1 MMDILIVLEDN
12 NGKIHRMGLESIA
25 AAQKLANGMSL
36 SMGALVMGAN
46 GDALAEEASKYN
58 VGEVLKIN
66 NEHLSSY
73 SSDGYAETVKQVIEQ
88 ENPTYVIFGHTY
100 QVRDYAPKVSAK
112 LMKPFLV
119 DNVDVSTNEG
129 NAVFTKQM
137 FNAKLFSDVTP
148 TGDGPYLISFQ
159 SAAFSSEKADLGSAA
174 VRNCTVNLDVSMIRT
189 ESEEPFQEEAGGI
202 DLTSADIIVSIG
214 RGIGK
219 EENIPLAVELSK
231 ALGGELAASR
241 PVVDSGWLPSAH
253 QIGSSGQSVSPKL
266 YLALGISGAIQH
278 VVGMKGSKNIVTIN
292 KDPDAPIFEISDYG
306 VVGDI
311 LEIIPKLT
319 EEIQALKN

>member
-1 MMDILIVLEDN
+1 MDILIVLEEN
-12 NGKIHRMGLESIA
+12 NGQIHRMGLESIA
-25 AAQKLANGMSL
+25 AGQRL
-36 SMGALVMGAN
+36 SDEMGLTTGALVLGGNAD
-46 GDALAEEASKYN
+46 GLADQASKYQL
-58 VGEVLKIN
+58 GEVVKVNDAL
-66 NEHLSSY
+66 LGSY
-73 SSDGYAETVKQVIEQ
+73 SADGYSEAVKQIIDQ
-88 ENPTYVIFGHTY
+88 ENPTYVLFGHTY
-100 QVRDYAPKVSAK
+100 QVRDYVPRLSAK
-112 LMKPFLV
+112 LNKPFLV
-119 DNVDVSTNEG
+119 DNIAIRVENG
-129 NAVFTKQM
+129 QPIFTKQM
-137 FNAKLFSDVTP
+137 FNAKLSADVEAN
-148 TGDGPYLISFQ
+148 GSGPFLVSFQ
-159 SAAFSSEKADLGSAA
+159 SAAFSMDAAAAGSASI
-174 VRNCTVNLDVSMIRT
+174 RESTVQLDTAMIRT
-189 ESEEPFQEEAGGI
+189 KSEPPFQEEAGGV

-306 VVGDI
+306 VVADI

-319 EEIQALKN
+319 EAIQALKN

>member
-1 MMDILIVLEDN
+1 MDILIVLEES
-12 NGKIHRMGLESIA
+12 NGQIHRMGLESIA
-25 AAQKLANGMSL
+25 AGQRL
-36 SMGALVMGAN
+36 SDEMGLTAGALVLGGNAD
-46 GDALAEEASKYN
+46 GLADQASKYQL
-58 VGEVLKIN
+58 GEVLKVN
-66 NEHLSSY
+66 DALLESY
-73 SSDGYAETVKQVIEQ
+73 SADGYSEAVKQIIDQ
-88 ENPTYVIFGHTY
+88 ENPTYVLFGHTY
-100 QVRDYAPKVSAK
+100 QVRDYVPRLSAK
-112 LMKPFLV
+112 LNQPFLV
-119 DNVDVSTNEG
+119 DNIAIRVENG
-129 NAVFTKQM
+129 QPIFTKQM
-137 FNAKLFSDVTP
+137 FNAKLSADVEAN
-148 TGDGPYLISFQ
+148 GSGPFLVSFQ
-159 SAAFSSEKADLGSAA
+159 SAAFSMDAAAAGSASI
-174 VRNCTVNLDVSMIRT
+174 RESTVQLDTAMIRT
-189 ESEEPFQEEAGGI
+189 KSEPPFQEEAGGV

-306 VVGDI
+306 VVADI

-319 EEIQALKN
+319 EAIQALKN

>member
-1 MMDILIVLEDN
+1 MDILIVLEES
-12 NGKIHRMGLESIA
+12 NGQIHRMGLESIA
-25 AAQKLANGMSL
+25 AGQRL
-36 SMGALVMGAN
+36 SDEMGLTAGALVLGGNAD
-46 GDALAEEASKYN
+46 GLADQASKYQL
-58 VGEVLKIN
+58 GEVLKVN
-66 NEHLSSY
+66 DALLESY
-73 SSDGYAETVKQVIEQ
+73 SADGYSEAVKQIIDQ
-88 ENPTYVIFGHTY
+88 ENPTYVLFGHTY
-100 QVRDYAPKVSAK
+100 QVRDYVPRLSAK
-112 LMKPFLV
+112 LNKPFLV
-119 DNVDVSTNEG
+119 DNIAIRVENG
-129 NAVFTKQM
+129 QPIFTKQM
-137 FNAKLFSDVTP
+137 FNAKLSADVEAN
-148 TGDGPYLISFQ
+148 GSGPFLVSFQ
-159 SAAFSSEKADLGSAA
+159 SAAFSMDAAAAGSASI
-174 VRNCTVNLDVSMIRT
+174 RESTVQLDTAMIRT
-189 ESEEPFQEEAGGI
+189 KSEPPFQEEAGGV

-319 EEIQALKN
+319 EAIQALKN

>member
-1 MMDILIVLEDN
+1 MDILIVLEES
-12 NGKIHRMGLESIA
+12 NGQIHRMGLESIA
-25 AAQKLANGMSL
+25 AGQRL
-36 SMGALVMGAN
+36 SDEMGLTAGALVLGGNAD
-46 GDALAEEASKYN
+46 GLADQASKYQL
-58 VGEVLKIN
+58 GEVLKVKDALL
-66 NEHLSSY
+66 ESY
-73 SSDGYAETVKQVIEQ
+73 SADGYSEAVKQIIDQ
-88 ENPTYVIFGHTY
+88 ENPTYVLFGHTY
-100 QVRDYAPKVSAK
+100 QVRDYVPRLSAK
-112 LMKPFLV
+112 LNKPFLV
-119 DNVDVSTNEG
+119 DNIAIRVENSQPI
-129 NAVFTKQM
+129 FTKQM
-137 FNAKLFSDVTP
+137 FNAKLSADLEAN
-148 TGDGPYLISFQ
+148 GSGPFLVSFQ
-159 SAAFSSEKADLGSAA
+159 SAAFSMDAAAAGSASIRESI
-174 VRNCTVNLDVSMIRT
+174 VQLDTAMIRT
-189 ESEEPFQEEAGGI
+189 KSEPPFQEEAGGV

-219 EENIPLAVELSK
+219 EENIPLAAELSK

-306 VVGDI
+306 VVADI

-319 EEIQALKN
+319 EAIQALKN

>member
-1 MMDILIVLEDN
+1 MDILIVLEES
-12 NGKIHRMGLESIA
+12 NGQIHRMGLESIA
-25 AAQKLANGMSL
+25 AGQHL
-36 SMGALVMGAN
+36 SDEMGLTAGALVLGGNAD
-46 GDALAEEASKYN
+46 GLADQASKYQL
-58 VGEVLKIN
+58 GEVLKVN
-66 NEHLSSY
+66 DELLGSY
-73 SSDGYAETVKQVIEQ
+73 SADGYSEAVKQIIDQ
-88 ENPTYVIFGHTY
+88 ENPTYVLFGHTY
-100 QVRDYAPKVSAK
+100 QVRDYVPRLSAK
-112 LMKPFLV
+112 LNKPFLV
-119 DNVDVSTNEG
+119 DNIAIRVENG
-129 NAVFTKQM
+129 QPIFTKQM
-137 FNAKLFSDVTP
+137 FNAKLSADVEAS
-148 TGDGPYLISFQ
+148 GSGPFLVSFQ
-159 SAAFSSEKADLGSAA
+159 SAAFSMDAVAAGSASIRESTVQLNTA
-174 VRNCTVNLDVSMIRT
+174 VIRT
-189 ESEEPFQEEAGGI
+189 KSEPPFQEEAGGV

-231 ALGGELAASR
+231 AIGGELAASR

-319 EEIQALKN
+319 VAIQAL

>member
-1 MMDILIVLEDN
+1 MDILIVLEES
-12 NGKIHRMGLESIA
+12 NGQIHRMGLESIA
-25 AAQKLANGMSL
+25 AGQHL
-36 SMGALVMGAN
+36 SDEMGLTAGALVLGGNAD
-46 GDALAEEASKYN
+46 GLADQASKYQL
-58 VGEVLKIN
+58 GEVLKVN
-66 NEHLSSY
+66 DALLESY
-73 SSDGYAETVKQVIEQ
+73 SADGYSEAVKQIIDQ
-88 ENPTYVIFGHTY
+88 ENPTYVLFGHTY
-100 QVRDYAPKVSAK
+100 QVRDYVPRLSAK
-112 LMKPFLV
+112 LNKPFLV
-119 DNVDVSTNEG
+119 DNIAIRVENG
-129 NAVFTKQM
+129 QPIFTKQM
-137 FNAKLFSDVTP
+137 FNAKLSADVEAN
-148 TGDGPYLISFQ
+148 GSGPFLVSFQ
-159 SAAFSSEKADLGSAA
+159 SAAFSMDAAAAGSASIRETA
-174 VRNCTVNLDVSMIRT
+174 VQLDTAMIRT
-189 ESEEPFQEEAGGI
+189 KSEPPFQEEAGGI

-219 EENIPLAVELSK
+219 EENIPLAIELSK

-306 VVGDI
+306 VVADI

-319 EEIQALKN
+319 EAIQALKN

>member
-1 MMDILIVLEDN
+1 MDILIVLEEN
-12 NGKIHRMGLESIA
+12 NGQIHRMGLESIA
-25 AAQKLANGMSL
+25 AGQRL
-36 SMGALVMGAN
+36 SDEMGLTTGALVLGGNAD
-46 GDALAEEASKYN
+46 GLADQASKYQL
-58 VGEVLKIN
+58 GEVVKVNDAL
-66 NEHLSSY
+66 LGSY
-73 SSDGYAETVKQVIEQ
+73 SADGYSEAVKQIIDQ
-88 ENPTYVIFGHTY
+88 ENPTYVLFGHTY
-100 QVRDYAPKVSAK
+100 QVRDYVPRLSAK
-112 LMKPFLV
+112 LNKPFLV
-119 DNVDVSTNEG
+119 DNIAIRVENG
-129 NAVFTKQM
+129 QPIFTKQM
-137 FNAKLFSDVTP
+137 FNAKLSADLEAN
-148 TGDGPYLISFQ
+148 GSGPLLVSFL
-159 SAAFSSEKADLGSAA
+159 SAAFSMDAAAAGSASI
-174 VRNCTVNLDVSMIRT
+174 RESTVQLDTAMIRT
-189 ESEEPFQEEAGGI
+189 KSEPPFQEEAGGV

-219 EENIPLAVELSK
+219 EENIPLAIELSK

-306 VVGDI
+306 VVADI

-319 EEIQALKN
+319 EAIQALKN

>member
-1 MMDILIVLEDN
+1 MDILIVLEES
-12 NGKIHRMGLESIA
+12 NGQIHRMGLESIA
-25 AAQKLANGMSL
+25 AGQHL
-36 SMGALVMGAN
+36 SDEMGLTAGALVLGGNAD
-46 GDALAEEASKYN
+46 GLADQASKYQL
-58 VGEVLKIN
+58 GEVLKVN
-66 NEHLSSY
+66 DELLGSY
-73 SSDGYAETVKQVIEQ
+73 SADGYSEAVKQIIDQ
-88 ENPTYVIFGHTY
+88 ENPTYVLFGHTY
-100 QVRDYAPKVSAK
+100 QVRDYVPRLSAK
-112 LMKPFLV
+112 LNKPFLV
-119 DNVDVSTNEG
+119 DNIAIRVENG
-129 NAVFTKQM
+129 QPIFTKQM
-137 FNAKLFSDVTP
+137 FNAKLSADVEAS
-148 TGDGPYLISFQ
+148 GSGPFLVSFQ
-159 SAAFSSEKADLGSAA
+159 SAAFSMDAVAAGSASIRESTVQLNTA
-174 VRNCTVNLDVSMIRT
+174 VIRT
-189 ESEEPFQEEAGGI
+189 KSEPPFQEEAGGV

-231 ALGGELAASR
+231 AIGGELAASR

-319 EEIQALKN
+319 EAIQALKN

>member
-1 MMDILIVLEDN
+1 
-12 NGKIHRMGLESIA
+12 MGLTA
-25 AAQKLANGMSL
+25 
-36 SMGALVMGAN
+36 GALVLGGNAD
-46 GDALAEEASKYN
+46 GLADQASAYQL
-58 VGEVLKIN
+58 GEVLKVN
-66 NEHLSSY
+66 DALLESY
-73 SSDGYAETVKQVIEQ
+73 SADGYSEAVKQIIDQ
-88 ENPTYVIFGHTY
+88 ENPTYVLFGHTY
-100 QVRDYAPKVSAK
+100 QVRDYVPRLSAK
-112 LMKPFLV
+112 MNKPFLV
-119 DNVDVSTNEG
+119 DNIAIRVENG
-129 NAVFTKQM
+129 QPIFTKQM
-137 FNAKLFSDVTP
+137 FNAKLSADVEAN
-148 TGDGPYLISFQ
+148 GSGPFLVSFQ
-159 SAAFSSEKADLGSAA
+159 SAAFSMDAAAAGSAST
-174 VRNCTVNLDVSMIRT
+174 RESTVQLDAAMIRT
-189 ESEEPFQEEAGGI
+189 KSEPPFQEEAGGV

-319 EEIQALKN
+319 EAIQALKN

>member
-1 MMDILIVLEDN
+1 MDILIVLEES
-12 NGKIHRMGLESIA
+12 NGQIHRMGLESIA
-25 AAQKLANGMSL
+25 AGQRL
-36 SMGALVMGAN
+36 SDEMGLTAGALVLGGNAD
-46 GDALAEEASKYN
+46 GLADQASKYQL
-58 VGEVLKIN
+58 GEVLKVN
-66 NEHLSSY
+66 DALLESY
-73 SSDGYAETVKQVIEQ
+73 SADGYSEAVKQIIDQ
-88 ENPTYVIFGHTY
+88 ENPTYVLFGHTY
-100 QVRDYAPKVSAK
+100 QVRDYVPRLSAK
-112 LMKPFLV
+112 MNKPFLV
-119 DNVDVSTNEG
+119 DNIAIRVENG
-129 NAVFTKQM
+129 QPIFTKQM
-137 FNAKLFSDVTP
+137 FNAKLSADVEAN
-148 TGDGPYLISFQ
+148 GSGPFLVSFQ
-159 SAAFSSEKADLGSAA
+159 SAAFSMDAAAAGSASI
-174 VRNCTVNLDVSMIRT
+174 RESTVQLDTAMIRT
-189 ESEEPFQEEAGGI
+189 KSEPPFQEEAGGV

-306 VVGDI
+306 VVADI

-319 EEIQALKN
+319 EAIQALKN

>member
-1 MMDILIVLEDN
+1 MDILIVLEES
-12 NGKIHRMGLESIA
+12 NGQIHRMGLESIA
-25 AAQKLANGMSL
+25 VGQRL
-36 SMGALVMGAN
+36 SDEMGLTAGALVLGGNAD
-46 GDALAEEASKYN
+46 GLADQASKYQL
-58 VGEVLKIN
+58 GEVLKVN
-66 NEHLSSY
+66 DALLESY
-73 SSDGYAETVKQVIEQ
+73 SADGYSEAVKQIIDQ
-88 ENPTYVIFGHTY
+88 ENPTYVLFGHTY
-100 QVRDYAPKVSAK
+100 QVRDYVPRLSAK
-112 LMKPFLV
+112 LNKPFLV
-119 DNVDVSTNEG
+119 DNIAIRVENG
-129 NAVFTKQM
+129 QPIFTKQM
-137 FNAKLFSDVTP
+137 FNAKLSADVEAN
-148 TGDGPYLISFQ
+148 GSGPFLVSFQ
-159 SAAFSSEKADLGSAA
+159 SAAFSMDAAAAGSASI
-174 VRNCTVNLDVSMIRT
+174 RESTVQLDTAMIRT
-189 ESEEPFQEEAGGI
+189 KSEPPFQEEAGGV

-319 EEIQALKN
+319 EAIQALKN

>member
-1 MMDILIVLEDN
+1 MDILIVLEES
-12 NGKIHRMGLESIA
+12 NGQIHRMGLESIA
-25 AAQKLANGMSL
+25 AGQRL
-36 SMGALVMGAN
+36 SDEMGLTAGALVLGGNAD
-46 GDALAEEASKYN
+46 GLADQASKYQL
-58 VGEVLKIN
+58 GEVLKVKDALL
-66 NEHLSSY
+66 ESY
-73 SSDGYAETVKQVIEQ
+73 SADGYSEAVKQIIDQ
-88 ENPTYVIFGHTY
+88 ENPTYVLFGHTY
-100 QVRDYAPKVSAK
+100 QVRDYVPRLSAK
-112 LMKPFLV
+112 LNKPFLV
-119 DNVDVSTNEG
+119 DNIAIRVENG
-129 NAVFTKQM
+129 QPIFTKQM
-137 FNAKLFSDVTP
+137 FNAKLSADVEAN
-148 TGDGPYLISFQ
+148 GSGPFLVSFQ
-159 SAAFSSEKADLGSAA
+159 SAAFSMDAAAAGSASIRETA
-174 VRNCTVNLDVSMIRT
+174 VQLDAAIIRT
-189 ESEEPFQEEAGGI
+189 KSEPPFQEEAGGV

-306 VVGDI
+306 VVADI

-319 EEIQALKN
+319 EAIQALKN

>member
-1 MMDILIVLEDN
+1 MDILIVLEES
-12 NGKIHRMGLESIA
+12 NGQIHRMGLESIA
-25 AAQKLANGMSL
+25 AGQRL
-36 SMGALVMGAN
+36 SDEMGLTAGALVLGGNAD
-46 GDALAEEASKYN
+46 GLADQASTYQL
-58 VGEVLKIN
+58 GEVLKVN
-66 NEHLSSY
+66 DALLESY
-73 SSDGYAETVKQVIEQ
+73 SADGYSEAVKQIIDQ
-88 ENPTYVIFGHTY
+88 ENPTYVLFGHTY
-100 QVRDYAPKVSAK
+100 QVRDYVPRLSAK
-112 LMKPFLV
+112 LNKPFLV
-119 DNVDVSTNEG
+119 DNIAIRVENG
-129 NAVFTKQM
+129 QPIFTKQM
-137 FNAKLFSDVTP
+137 FNAKLSADVEAN
-148 TGDGPYLISFQ
+148 GSGPFLVSFQ
-159 SAAFSSEKADLGSAA
+159 SAAFSMDAAAAGSASI
-174 VRNCTVNLDVSMIRT
+174 RESTVQLDTAMIRT
-189 ESEEPFQEEAGGI
+189 KSEPPFQEEAGGV

-319 EEIQALKN
+319 EAIQALKN

>member
-1 MMDILIVLEDN
+1 MDILIVLEES
-12 NGKIHRMGLESIA
+12 NGQIHRMGLESIA
-25 AAQKLANGMSL
+25 AGQRL
-36 SMGALVMGAN
+36 SDEMGLTAGALVLGGNAD
-46 GDALAEEASKYN
+46 GLADQASKYQL
-58 VGEVLKIN
+58 GEVLKVN
-66 NEHLSSY
+66 DALLESY
-73 SSDGYAETVKQVIEQ
+73 SADGYSEAVKQIIDQ
-88 ENPTYVIFGHTY
+88 ENPTYVLFGHTY
-100 QVRDYAPKVSAK
+100 QVRDYVPRLSAK
-112 LMKPFLV
+112 LNKPFLV
-119 DNVDVSTNEG
+119 DNIAIRVENG
-129 NAVFTKQM
+129 QPIFTKQM
-137 FNAKLFSDVTP
+137 FNAKLSADVEAN
-148 TGDGPYLISFQ
+148 GSGPFLVSFQ
-159 SAAFSSEKADLGSAA
+159 SAAFSMDAAATGSASI
-174 VRNCTVNLDVSMIRT
+174 RESTVQLDTAMIRT
-189 ESEEPFQEEAGGI
+189 KSEPPFQEEAGGV

-319 EEIQALKN
+319 EAIQALKN

>member
-1 MMDILIVLEDN
+1 MDILIVLEES
-12 NGKIHRMGLESIA
+12 NGQIHRMGLESIA
-25 AAQKLANGMSL
+25 AGQHLADEMGL
-36 SMGALVMGAN
+36 TAGALVLGGNAD
-46 GDALAEEASKYN
+46 GLADQASKYQL
-58 VGEVLKIN
+58 GEVLKVN
-66 NEHLSSY
+66 DALLESY
-73 SSDGYAETVKQVIEQ
+73 SADGYSEAVKQIIDQ
-88 ENPTYVIFGHTY
+88 ENPTYVLFGHTY
-100 QVRDYAPKVSAK
+100 QVRDYVPRLSAK
-112 LMKPFLV
+112 LKKPFLV
-119 DNVDVSTNEG
+119 DNIAIRVENG
-129 NAVFTKQM
+129 QPIFTKQM
-137 FNAKLFSDVTP
+137 LNAKLSADVEANGSDLFLV
-148 TGDGPYLISFQ
+148 SFQ
-159 SAAFSSEKADLGSAA
+159 SAAFSMDTAATGSASI
-174 VRNCTVNLDVSMIRT
+174 RESTVQLDTAMIRT
-189 ESEEPFQEEAGGI
+189 KSEPPFQEEAGGV

-306 VVGDI
+306 VVADI

-319 EEIQALKN
+319 EAIQALKN

>member
-1 MMDILIVLEDN
+1 MDILIVLEEN
-12 NGKIHRMGLESIA
+12 NGQIHRMGLESIA
-25 AAQKLANGMSL
+25 AGQRL
-36 SMGALVMGAN
+36 SDEMGLTAGALVLGGNAD
-46 GDALAEEASKYN
+46 GLADQASKYQL
-58 VGEVLKIN
+58 GEVLKVN
-66 NEHLSSY
+66 DALLESY
-73 SSDGYAETVKQVIEQ
+73 SADGYSEAVKQIIDQ
-88 ENPTYVIFGHTY
+88 ENPTYVLFGHTY
-100 QVRDYAPKVSAK
+100 QVRDYVPRLSAK
-112 LMKPFLV
+112 LNKPFLV
-119 DNVDVSTNEG
+119 DNIAIRVENG
-129 NAVFTKQM
+129 QPIFTKQM
-137 FNAKLFSDVTP
+137 FNAKLSADVEAN
-148 TGDGPYLISFQ
+148 GSGPFLVSFQ
-159 SAAFSSEKADLGSAA
+159 SAAFSMDAVAAGSASI
-174 VRNCTVNLDVSMIRT
+174 RESTVQLDTAMIRT
-189 ESEEPFQEEAGGI
+189 KSEPPFQEEAGGV

-319 EEIQALKN
+319 EAIQALKN

>member
-1 MMDILIVLEDN
+1 MDILIVLEES
-12 NGKIHRMGLESIA
+12 NGQIHRMGLESIA
-25 AAQKLANGMSL
+25 AGQRL
-36 SMGALVMGAN
+36 SDEMGLTAGALVLGGNAD
-46 GDALAEEASKYN
+46 GLADQASKYQL
-58 VGEVLKIN
+58 GEVLKVN
-66 NEHLSSY
+66 DALLESY
-73 SSDGYAETVKQVIEQ
+73 SADGYSEAVKQIIDQ
-88 ENPTYVIFGHTY
+88 ENPTYVLFGHTY
-100 QVRDYAPKVSAK
+100 QVRDYVPRLSAK
-112 LMKPFLV
+112 LNQPFLV
-119 DNVDVSTNEG
+119 DNIAIRVENG
-129 NAVFTKQM
+129 QPIFTKQM
-137 FNAKLFSDVTP
+137 FNAKLSADVEAN
-148 TGDGPYLISFQ
+148 GSGPFLVSFQ
-159 SAAFSSEKADLGSAA
+159 SAAFSMDAAAAGSASI
-174 VRNCTVNLDVSMIRT
+174 RESTVQLDTAMIRT
-189 ESEEPFQEEAGGI
+189 KSEPPFQEEAGGV

-231 ALGGELAASR
+231 AIGGELAASR

-319 EEIQALKN
+319 EAIQALKN

>member
-1 MMDILIVLEDN
+1 MDILIVLEES
-12 NGKIHRMGLESIA
+12 NGQIHRMGLESIA
-25 AAQKLANGMSL
+25 AGQRL
-36 SMGALVMGAN
+36 SDEMGLTAGALVLGGNAD
-46 GDALAEEASKYN
+46 GLADQASKYQL
-58 VGEVLKIN
+58 GEVIKVNDAL
-66 NEHLSSY
+66 LGSY
-73 SSDGYAETVKQVIEQ
+73 SADGYSEAVKQIIDQ
-88 ENPTYVIFGHTY
+88 ENPTYVLFGHTY
-100 QVRDYAPKVSAK
+100 QVRDYVPRLSAK
-112 LMKPFLV
+112 LNKPFLV
-119 DNVDVSTNEG
+119 DNIAIRVENG
-129 NAVFTKQM
+129 QPIFTKQM
-137 FNAKLFSDVTP
+137 FNAKLSADVEAN
-148 TGDGPYLISFQ
+148 GSGPFLVSFQ
-159 SAAFSSEKADLGSAA
+159 SAAFSMDAAAAGSASI
-174 VRNCTVNLDVSMIRT
+174 RESTVQLDTAMIRT
-189 ESEEPFQEEAGGI
+189 KSEPPFQEEAGGV

-306 VVGDI
+306 VVADI

-319 EEIQALKN
+319 EAIQALKN

>member
-1 MMDILIVLEDN
+1 MDILIVLEES
-12 NGKIHRMGLESIA
+12 NGQIHRMGLESIA
-25 AAQKLANGMSL
+25 AGQRL
-36 SMGALVMGAN
+36 SDEMGLTAGALVLGSNAD
-46 GDALAEEASKYN
+46 GLADQASKYQL
-58 VGEVLKIN
+58 GEVLKVN
-66 NEHLSSY
+66 DALLESY
-73 SSDGYAETVKQVIEQ
+73 SADGYSEAVKQIIDQ
-88 ENPTYVIFGHTY
+88 ENPTYVLFGHTY
-100 QVRDYAPKVSAK
+100 QVRDYVPRLSAK
-112 LMKPFLV
+112 LNKPFLV
-119 DNVDVSTNEG
+119 DNIAIRVENG
-129 NAVFTKQM
+129 QPIFTKQM
-137 FNAKLFSDVTP
+137 FNAKLSADVEAN
-148 TGDGPYLISFQ
+148 GSGPFLVSFQ
-159 SAAFSSEKADLGSAA
+159 SAAFSMDAAAAGSASI
-174 VRNCTVNLDVSMIRT
+174 RESTVQLDTAMIRT
-189 ESEEPFQEEAGGI
+189 KSEPPFQEEAGGV

-319 EEIQALKN
+319 EAIQALKN